1 MEPLLKVENLK
12 KHFPVRSGFLSRS
25 KEVVQAV
32 DGVDFLLRQGET
44 FSLVGE
50 SGCGKSTT
58 GRLVL
63 RLIEPTN
70 GRIWFK
76 GRDITRLGRKQM
88 RPLRHAM
95 QIVFQDPYSSLNP
108 RLRVWDIIG
117 EGLKRHGALKASERK
132 EKIQEIMAKVGL
144 RPEHYDRHP
153 HEFSG
158 GQRQRIGVA
167 RAIILNPELVVA
179 DEPLSAL
186 DVSIQAQVIN
196 LLEKL
201 KVELGLSYLF
211 ISHDLSVV
219 EHISDRVAV
228 MYAGRIVELASRDQL
243 FGNARHP
250 YTRALFSAVP
260 VPLVGSKKE
269 RIILSG
275 EVPSPQNPPN
285 GCRFHPRCKQAM
297 AVCRQDAP
305 DWEEIEDGHFA
316 ACHLL
321 NPD

>member
-1 MEPLLKVENLK
+1 
-12 KHFPVRSGFLSRS
+12 
-25 KEVVQAV
+25 
-32 DGVDFLLRQGET
+32 
-44 FSLVGE
+44 
-50 SGCGKSTT
+50 
-58 GRLVL
+58 
-63 RLIEPTN
+63 
-70 GRIWFK
+70 
-76 GRDITRLGRKQM
+76 
-88 RPLRHAM
+88 
-95 QIVFQDPYSSLNP
+95 
-108 RLRVWDIIG
+108 
-117 EGLKRHGALKASERK
+117 
-132 EKIQEIMAKVGL
+132 MAKVGL

-228 MYAGRIVELASRDQL
+228 MYAGRIVEMASRDQL
-243 FGNARHP
+243 FGHSRHP

-260 VPLVGSKKE
+260 VPQVGSKKE

-285 GCRFHPRCKQAM
+285 GCRFHPRCNHAM
-297 AVCRQDAP
+297 AVCRKDDP
-305 DWEEIEDGHFA
+305 EWKEIEGGHFA

-321 NPD
+321 SPP